1 MEETYRQIEEKE
13 AQAYFRHKERLIEFP
28 QMARKYLGLKEVSPN
43 WDVVYQYY
51 GYKDSYRKGVS
62 RNVVYFEKNTIKK
75 VIHESRHGRSNA
87 PKIKYNEI
95 LYHEIDAHIE
105 TMDRKK
111 FLVSW
116 LGNKEILVEYVGI
129 GRWGFRDFENDLFIY
144 IDKVYGSSF
153 MKTKDYQSLGQP
165 VKKYSEFEC
174 VKSKKGLYSY
184 MQQRLIK

>member
-75 VIHESRHGRSNA
+75 V
-87 PKIKYNEI
+87 
-95 LYHEIDAHIE
+95 
-105 TMDRKK
+105 
-111 FLVSW
+111 
-116 LGNKEILVEYVGI
+116 
-129 GRWGFRDFENDLFIY
+129 
-144 IDKVYGSSF
+144 
-153 MKTKDYQSLGQP
+153 
-165 VKKYSEFEC
+165 
-174 VKSKKGLYSY
+174 
-184 MQQRLIK
+184 